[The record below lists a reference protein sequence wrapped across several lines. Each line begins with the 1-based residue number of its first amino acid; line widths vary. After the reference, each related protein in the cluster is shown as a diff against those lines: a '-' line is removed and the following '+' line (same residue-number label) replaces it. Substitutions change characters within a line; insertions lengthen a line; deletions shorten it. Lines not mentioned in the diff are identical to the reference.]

1 MTPATWITC
10 FRILLVPVF
19 VTALIYYDDSGRTG
33 APVEFYRWLAV
44 AAFLAAA
51 ISDAVDGWLARR
63 FNQGSRLGAILDP
76 LADKTLMLAA
86 LITLSFVSVPG
97 LERFPI
103 WFLALV
109 LSRDAILVAGFVCLH
124 CIHAP
129 VQVKP
134 HWTGK
139 VATFLQMGAV
149 ARVLLDADFIPFG
162 PLLWITAGFTFAA
175 LVFYLTEG
183 IRLAHHP
190 GTAPK

>member
-19 VTALIYYDDSGRTG
+19 VTALIYYDESGRTG
-33 APVEFYRWLAV
+33 APDEFYRWLAV
-44 AAFLAAA
+44 TAFLAAA
-51 ISDAVDGWLARR
+51 LSDAVDGWLARR
-63 FNQGSRLGAILDP
+63 FNQGSKLGAILDP

-97 LERFPI
+97 MDRFPI

-109 LSRDAILVAGFVCLH
+109 LSRDAILVGGYVCLH

-139 VATFLQMGAV
+139 VSTFLQMGAV
-149 ARVLLDADFIPFG
+149 ARVLLDADFIPFR

-175 LVFYLTEG
+175 LILYLNEG